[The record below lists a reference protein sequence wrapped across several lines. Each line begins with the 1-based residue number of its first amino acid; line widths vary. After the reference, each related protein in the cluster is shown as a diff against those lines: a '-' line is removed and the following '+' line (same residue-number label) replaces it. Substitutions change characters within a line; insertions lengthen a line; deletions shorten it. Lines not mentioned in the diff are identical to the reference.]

1 MFKTKRL
8 VILLGIFGLLLGGC
22 KDNSENKNATD
33 DDSSSIT
40 EAKNGAYANFHLDDG
55 STVKMNLSVK
65 QKGGLGEPTNFSA
78 HITDYSKLL
87 VMLKILNS
95 EQPITTKTYEG
106 VQLTVTSP
114 KKKVG
119 FDEMYRSWHFKSK
132 DGEEGQS
139 KITFTTINKKH
150 AEGTFSGTLYSK
162 SHRKATVEG
171 EFMIKKEKE

>member
-1 MFKTKRL
+1 MFKIKN
-8 VILLGIFGLLLGGC
+8 ILLLAAIFGLILSGC
-22 KDNSENKNATD
+22 KDNSKTENATD

-40 EAKNGAYANFHLDDG
+40 EAENGAYANFHLDDG
-55 STVKMNLSVK
+55 STVEMNLFVK
-65 QKGGLGEPTNFSA
+65 QKGGLGASTNFSA

-139 KITFTTINKKH
+139 KMTFTTINKTH
-150 AEGTFSGTLYSK
+150 AVGTFSGTLYSR
-162 SHRKATVEG
+162 SHRKATIEG
-171 EFMIKKEKE
+171 AFNIKREKK